1 MRHIRQIATEV
12 ADYVNLALAISSCVS
27 SRPVLWSVESLMSH
41 HFWFYK
47 HISLFIKKISL
58 SEVGGS
64 TDEAK

>member
-47 HISLFIKKISL
+47 HISLFIKKS
-58 SEVGGS
+58 
-64 TDEAK
+64 A